1 MRPRLGLTGRNIARR
16 VMWPVRGL
24 RDAYRHLT
32 APYRGWPSVLI
43 IGAQRSGT
51 SSLFN
56 YLVRHPEVRAPL
68 TKEVHY
74 FDLHFSKPVR
84 WYRGRFP
91 YQRALRAG
99 ARTLDAS
106 PYYLAHPLAPQRAA
120 RLLPEVKLI
129 ALLRN
134 PVDRAL
140 SHYHH
145 EVRDGRESLSFAEAI
160 EREGERLDGEEERL
174 ANDPEYYSFN
184 HHRYSYTTRGL
195 YLRQLRRWMAHYPRA
210 QLLVLQSEWLFRD
223 PAAATAAVH
232 EFLKLRPFRMRRYR
246 PYYEGRYERA
256 MPAELR
262 TKLVAYFAPHNR
274 ELFQWIGEAYDWS

>member
-1 MRPRLGLTGRNIARR
+1 MPRLTPPARTILR
-16 VMWPVRGL
+16 GITWPLREL
-24 RDAYRHLT
+24 RDGYRYLT
-32 APYRGWPSVLI
+32 APSRGWPSALI

-56 YLVRHPEVRAPL
+56 YLVRHPDVRAPV
-68 TKEVHY
+68 TKEIHY
-74 FDLHFSKPVR
+74 FDFHLRKPVR

-91 YQRALRAG
+91 YSRQLRAG
-99 ARTLDAS
+99 ALTFEAS
-106 PYYLAHPLAPQRAA
+106 PYYLAHPLVPDRAA
-120 RLLPEVKLI
+120 RLLPDVKLI

-160 EREGERLDGEEERL
+160 EREAERLAGEEERL
-174 ANDPEYYSFN
+174 GNDPEYYSFN

-210 QLLVLQSEWLFRD
+210 QLLVLQSEWLFRN

-232 EFLKLRPFRMRRYR
+232 DFLGLRPFRLPSYR
-246 PYYEGRYERA
+246 PYYAGHYERA
-256 MPAELR
+256 MPEELR
-262 TKLVAYFAPHNR
+262 AKLVTYFAPHNC
-274 ELFQWIGEAYDWS
+274 ELFQWLGEHYDWS